1 MSDNPYAAPQTREL
15 LASPELSREDAV
27 ALREHFR
34 GIERLLR
41 SIGLVYFV
49 QALAVV
55 VAAFF
60 LLTSGREA
68 RIELVSAAV
77 YCFVLAGVL
86 MVGGYGLRRL
96 TSWSRLVA
104 LLHTLFLLAGFT
116 LGLFVRAA
124 DGRIGFIF
132 AVLHALPFFILFS
145 SRAGYILSPR
155 YKVAM
160 ALTPELAPSTWP
172 LAALIVSLLMSLVV
186 ADALLFSPLWIS

>member
-34 GIERLLR
+34 GVERLLR

-60 LLTSGREA
+60 LLTSGRVA
-68 RIELVSAAV
+68 RIEMVSAAM
-77 YCFVLAGVL
+77 YCFVLVGVL

-160 ALTPELAPSTWP
+160 ALTPELAPNTWP